1 MQLKKSIS
9 YTNNKDVYTFIND
22 MKKYGFEVYVSSIN
36 IEDTHNKNHYL
47 DIGSG
52 DNKWSAVVLEQVLST
67 MREGVMQGIETKVG
81 MELEA
86 IQFTSGQQFLDW
98 VALTKAELEEF
109 AGCIKQ

>member
-1 MQLKKSIS
+1 MLSYIRRKEISFLPLTSIS
-9 YTNNKDVYTFIND
+9 PIPSHIPAEIPAD
-22 MKKYGFEVYVSSIN
+22 N
-36 IEDTHNKNHYL
+36 IHNKNHYL

-52 DNKWSAVVLEQVLST
+52 DNKRPADVLEQVLST